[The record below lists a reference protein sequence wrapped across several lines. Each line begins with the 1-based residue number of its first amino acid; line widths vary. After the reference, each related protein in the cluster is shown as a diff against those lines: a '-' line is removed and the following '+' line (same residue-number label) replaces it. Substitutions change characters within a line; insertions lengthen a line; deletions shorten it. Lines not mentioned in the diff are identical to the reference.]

1 MQSKWNE
8 LRARDAI
15 ETYAEKGVSEDLALR
30 VYTTR
35 LLGRDPLLVL
45 HGGGNT
51 SVKTRATDDL
61 GVEHEVIAVKGSGWD
76 MADIEP
82 QGLPTV
88 KLEPLRKLRALS
100 ALSDEAMVNVQRLN
114 LLDAG
119 APNPSVETLL
129 HAFLPHKFI
138 DHTHAAAVLSLVDQ
152 PDGEALA
159 REVYDGRMGI
169 VPYIAPG
176 FGLAKA
182 AAEIFENNPDV
193 EGLIL
198 HKHGI
203 FTFGATAREAYERMI
218 EMVSLAEARLRQ
230 GRPVVFQSRDL
241 AGELAEVAEVAPI
254 IRGAVALPADKPGGE
269 PTRFVM
275 TFRTGPEIL
284 CYVNGAE
291 LAEYSQRGVVT
302 PDHIIRTKNT
312 PLVLSPPEPGKLDDF
327 AREVQEKVAAF
338 AASYDAY
345 FGRENER
352 VGGIK
357 SKLDSAPRVVLVPG
371 LGLFGIGR
379 TAKDAD
385 MAADLAENTVRVVTD
400 AEGIGRYEPLPE
412 SDLFELEYWSLE
424 QAKLKGAVVKPLTG
438 QVALVTGAGAI
449 GTATAKALAADGAA
463 VAILDIDGALAEKAA
478 KPIKGLGF
486 ECDVTKPA
494 EVRDAFAKDLR
505 ALRRRGHRRVECRRS
520 LAGPHRR
527 CVGRAAAPELRA
539 QFLRPSDRGE
549 GGGAHHAEAGH
560 RRRAP
565 VQSLQAGGEPRR
577 QFRALRPAQ
586 GRRHAAHAP
595 IRARLWP
602 GPHPLERRQR
612 RSDPERS
619 PHRRHDQGALC
630 RARAVGGGIYER
642 QPARRGGPRR
652 GRGAVLRVPGQVV
665 QNHRPY
671 RDGGRRQHRR
681 CAALRL
687 TSSHQK
693 SSWPGLSRPSTY

>member
-1 MQSKWNE
+1 MQSRWNDIS
-8 LRARDAI
+8 ARDAI
-15 ETYAEKGVSEDLALR
+15 ETYAEKGVSEDIALR
-30 VYTTR
+30 IYTTR

-51 SVKTRATDDL
+51 SVKTRAKDDL

-82 QGLPTV
+82 QGLPAV
-88 KLEPLRKLRALS
+88 KLEPLRKLRALD

-114 LLDAG
+114 LLDAS

-182 AAEIFENNPDV
+182 AAEVFELDEKV

-203 FTFGATAREAYERMI
+203 FTFGETPREAYERMI
-218 EMVSLAEARLRQ
+218 EMVSLAESRLRQ
-230 GRPVVFQSRDL
+230 GRPIVFQARAL
-241 AGELAEVAEVAPI
+241 ADELAEVAEIAPI
-254 IRGAVALPADKPGGE
+254 IRGAVALPPDKQGGE

-284 CYVNGAE
+284 AYVNGAE
-291 LAEYSQRGVVT
+291 LSDFSQRGVVT

-312 PLVLSPPEPGKLDDF
+312 PLVLSAPAPGALDEF
-327 AREVQEKVAAF
+327 ARHVKDAVQEFSAR
-338 AASYDAY
+338 YDSY

-379 TAKDAD
+379 SAKDAD
-385 MAADLAENTVRVVTD
+385 IAADLAENTVRVVTD

-412 SDLFELEYWSLE
+412 SDLFALEYWSLE

-449 GTATAKALAADGAA
+449 GSATAKALAAEGAA
-463 VAILDIDGALAEKAA
+463 VAIVDIDGESARKAA
-478 KPIKGLGF
+478 KAFNGLGLK
-486 ECDVTKPA
+486 CDVTKPD
-494 EVRDAFAKDLR
+494 EVADVFAKVCERFGGVDIVVSNAGAAWQGRIGDVSDELLR
-505 ALRRRGHRRVECRRS
+505 QSFELNFFAHQSVAKEAVRIMLKQGTGGALLFNLSKQAVNPG
-520 LAGPHRR
+520 ANFGPY
-527 CVGRAAAPELRA
+527 GLPKAAAMLLMRQYALDYGKDGIRSNGVNADRVRSGLLTDAMIADRA
-539 QFLRPSDRGE
+539 KARGVSE
-549 GGGAHHAEAGH
+549 GEYMSGNLLGREVLAEDVAQAFVALAKARKTTGH
-560 RRRAP
+560 I
-565 VQSLQAGGEPRR
+565 E
-577 QFRALRPAQ
+577 
-586 GRRHAAHAP
+586 
-595 IRARLWP
+595 
-602 GPHPLERRQR
+602 
-612 RSDPERS
+612 
-619 PHRRHDQGALC
+619 
-630 RARAVGGGIYER
+630 AV
-642 QPARRGGPRR
+642 
-652 GRGAVLRVPGQVV
+652 
-665 QNHRPY
+665 
-671 RDGGRRQHRR
+671 DGGNIA
-681 CAALRL
+681 AALR
-687 TSSHQK
+687 
-693 SSWPGLSRPSTY
+693 

>member
-1 MQSKWNE
+1 MQSRWNDISA
-8 LRARDAI
+8 LDAV
-15 ETYAEKGVSEDLALR
+15 ETYAEKGASEDLALR

-51 SVKTRATDDL
+51 SVKTRAKDDV

-76 MADIEP
+76 MAEIEP
-82 QGLPTV
+82 QGMPAV
-88 KLEPLRKLRALS
+88 KLEPLRRLRALS

-114 LLDAG
+114 LLDAS

-138 DHTHAAAVLSLVDQ
+138 DHTHAAAVLSIVDQ

-169 VPYIAPG
+169 VRYIAPG

-182 AAEIFENNPDV
+182 AAEVFEQSPDV

-203 FTFGATAREAYERMI
+203 FTFGETAREAYERMI
-218 EMVSLAEARLRQ
+218 EMVSLAESRLRQ
-230 GRPVVFQSRDL
+230 GRPVVFQARTL
-241 AGELAEVAEVAPI
+241 ADELAEVAEIAPI

-284 CYVNGAE
+284 AYVNGAE
-291 LAEYSQRGVVT
+291 LADYSQRGVVT

-312 PLVLSPPEPGKLDDF
+312 PLVVSPPEPGRLDEF
-327 AREVQEKVAAF
+327 ARHVKQAVAEFSAG
-338 AASYDAY
+338 YDSY
-345 FGRENER
+345 FGRENEK

-379 TAKDAD
+379 SAKDAD
-385 MAADLAENTVRVVTD
+385 IAADLAENTVRVVTD

-449 GTATAKALAADGAA
+449 GSATAKALAAEGAA
-463 VAILDIDGALAEKAA
+463 VAIVDIYGDTARKVA
-478 KPIKGLGF
+478 KTFKGLGLQ
-486 ECDVTKPA
+486 CDVTKPE
-494 EVRDAFAKDLR
+494 EVRDAFAKVCERFGGVDIVVSNAGAAWQGRIGDVSDELLR
-505 ALRRRGHRRVECRRS
+505 QSFELNFFAHQTVAKEAVRIMLKQGTGGALLFNLSKQAVNPG
-520 LAGPHRR
+520 ANFGPY
-527 CVGRAAAPELRA
+527 GLPKAAAMLLMRQYALDYGKDGIRSNGVNADRVRSGLLTDVMIADRA
-539 QFLRPSDRGE
+539 KARGVSE
-549 GGGAHHAEAGH
+549 GEYMSGNLLGREVLAEDVAQAFVALAKARKTTGH
-560 RRRAP
+560 I
-565 VQSLQAGGEPRR
+565 E
-577 QFRALRPAQ
+577 
-586 GRRHAAHAP
+586 
-595 IRARLWP
+595 
-602 GPHPLERRQR
+602 
-612 RSDPERS
+612 
-619 PHRRHDQGALC
+619 
-630 RARAVGGGIYER
+630 AV
-642 QPARRGGPRR
+642 
-652 GRGAVLRVPGQVV
+652 
-665 QNHRPY
+665 
-671 RDGGRRQHRR
+671 DGGNIA
-681 CAALRL
+681 AALR
-687 TSSHQK
+687 
-693 SSWPGLSRPSTY
+693 

>member
-1 MQSKWNE
+1 MQSRWNDISA
-8 LRARDAI
+8 LDAV
-15 ETYAEKGVSEDLALR
+15 ETYADKGVSEDLALR

-51 SVKTRATDDL
+51 SVKTRAKDDV

-76 MADIEP
+76 MAEIEP
-82 QGLPTV
+82 QGMPAV
-88 KLEPLRKLRALS
+88 KLEPLRRLRALS

-114 LLDAG
+114 LLDAS

-138 DHTHAAAVLSLVDQ
+138 DHTHAAAVLSIVDQ

-169 VPYIAPG
+169 VRYIAPG

-182 AAEIFENNPDV
+182 AAEVFEQSPDV

-203 FTFGATAREAYERMI
+203 FTFGETAREAYERMI
-218 EMVSLAEARLRQ
+218 EMVSLAESRLRQ
-230 GRPVVFQSRDL
+230 GRPVVFQARTL
-241 AGELAEVAEVAPI
+241 ADELAEVAEIAPI

-284 CYVNGAE
+284 AYVNGAE
-291 LAEYSQRGVVT
+291 LADYSQRGVVT

-312 PLVLSPPEPGKLDDF
+312 PLVVSPPEPGRLDEF
-327 AREVQEKVAAF
+327 ARHVKQAVAEFSAG
-338 AASYDAY
+338 YDSY
-345 FGRENER
+345 FGRENEK

-379 TAKDAD
+379 SAKDAD
-385 MAADLAENTVRVVTD
+385 IAADLAENTVRVVTD

-424 QAKLKGAVVKPLTG
+424 QAKLKGTVVKPLTG

-449 GTATAKALAADGAA
+449 GSATAKALAAEGAA
-463 VAILDIDGALAEKAA
+463 VAIVDIYGDTARKVA
-478 KPIKGLGF
+478 KTFKGLGLQ
-486 ECDVTKPA
+486 CDVTKPE
-494 EVRDAFAKDLR
+494 EVRDAFAKVCERFGGVDIVVSNAGAAWQGRIGDVSDELLR
-505 ALRRRGHRRVECRRS
+505 QSFELNFFAHQTVAKEAVRIMLKQGTGGALLFNLSKQAVNPG
-520 LAGPHRR
+520 ANFGPY
-527 CVGRAAAPELRA
+527 GLPKAAAMLLMRQYALDYGKDGIRSNGVNADRVRSGLLTDVMIADRA
-539 QFLRPSDRGE
+539 KARGVSE
-549 GGGAHHAEAGH
+549 GEYMSGNLLGREVLAEDVAQAFVALAKARKTTGH
-560 RRRAP
+560 I
-565 VQSLQAGGEPRR
+565 E
-577 QFRALRPAQ
+577 
-586 GRRHAAHAP
+586 
-595 IRARLWP
+595 
-602 GPHPLERRQR
+602 
-612 RSDPERS
+612 
-619 PHRRHDQGALC
+619 
-630 RARAVGGGIYER
+630 AV
-642 QPARRGGPRR
+642 
-652 GRGAVLRVPGQVV
+652 
-665 QNHRPY
+665 
-671 RDGGRRQHRR
+671 DGGNIA
-681 CAALRL
+681 AALR
-687 TSSHQK
+687 
-693 SSWPGLSRPSTY
+693 